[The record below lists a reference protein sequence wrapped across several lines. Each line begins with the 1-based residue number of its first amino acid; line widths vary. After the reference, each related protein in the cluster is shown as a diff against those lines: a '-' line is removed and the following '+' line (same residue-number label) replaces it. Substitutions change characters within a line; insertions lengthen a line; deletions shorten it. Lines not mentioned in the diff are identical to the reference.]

1 MIRQFMS
8 QGCAEIA
15 FRSAK
20 LAQIAM
26 TRPGYPGDK
35 RGSPRRR
42 PMPDAPAIAS
52 LNQAIQRYLDL
63 MYDSDTSRFDRVF
76 RPTAQLHGFRDGAL
90 SMWSAQ
96 QFKDVL
102 DGRPSPKSLNAPRE
116 EEVLLV
122 DVASATQAIAKVRVR
137 INTVV
142 FVDYLTFHRADGA
155 WMITS
160 KAYHVERVIAADA

>member
-1 MIRQFMS
+1 
-8 QGCAEIA
+8 
-15 FRSAK
+15 
-20 LAQIAM
+20 
-26 TRPGYPGDK
+26 
-35 RGSPRRR
+35 
-42 PMPDAPAIAS
+42 MPDATAIAS
-52 LNQAIQRYLDL
+52 LNQAIQRYFDL
-63 MYDSDTSRFDRVF
+63 MYSSDPALFDQVF
-76 RPTAQLHGFRDGAL
+76 CATAQLHGLRDGAL

-102 DGRPSPKSLNAPRE
+102 ASRPSPKSLNAPRD

-122 DVASATQAIAKVRVR
+122 DFASATQAIAKVRVR

-160 KAYHVERVIAADA
+160 KAYHAERVIAADA